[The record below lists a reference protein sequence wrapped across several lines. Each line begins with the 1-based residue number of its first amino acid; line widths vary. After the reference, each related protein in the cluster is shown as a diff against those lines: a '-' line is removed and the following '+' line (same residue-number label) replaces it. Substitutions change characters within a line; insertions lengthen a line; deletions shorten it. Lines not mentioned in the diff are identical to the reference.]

1 MGTTVSTGGME
12 MSTKTLAFFEG
23 GQVIEMATPIF
34 GWPKS
39 RRRGR
44 RSETDRCFPNGML
57 KPTRDELIHFILNN
71 VLYQVDASLGGPIF
85 CKHIIKPNRE
95 RNRDSMYHV
104 VLGPHPWSGVWEVV
118 GNRRMFDIQA
128 LFLHSANTWVP
139 QIVLSPGNY
148 IGVDNLNG
156 IELDPIR
163 LRREM
168 IRREFVSGAEYDH
181 YANPSLS
188 VRYTAIKSAVP
199 WIWM

>member
-1 MGTTVSTGGME
+1 

-71 VLYQVDASLGGPIF
+71 VLYQVDPSLGGPIF

-168 IRREFVSGAEYDH
+168 IRRDFVSAAEYDH

-199 WIWM
+199 GIWM

>member
-1 MGTTVSTGGME
+1 

-71 VLYQVDASLGGPIF
+71 VLYQVDPSLGGPIF

-168 IRREFVSGAEYDH
+168 ICREFVSAAEYDH

-199 WIWM
+199 GIWM

>member
-1 MGTTVSTGGME
+1 
-12 MSTKTLAFFEG
+12 MSTKTLAFFED
-23 GQVIEMATPIF
+23 GQVIEMSTPIF
-34 GWPKS
+34 GWPKTK
-39 RRRGR
+39 RRGR
-44 RSETDRCFPNGML
+44 RSETDRCFPNGVL
-57 KPTRDELIHFILNN
+57 KPTRDELIQFILNN
-71 VLYQVDASLGGPIF
+71 VLYQVDPSLGGPIF

-128 LFLHSANTWVP
+128 HFLHGANTWVP

-163 LRREM
+163 LRRE
-168 IRREFVSGAEYDH
+168 ILRRKFASAEEFDY
-181 YANPSLS
+181 YASPSLA
-188 VRYTAIKSAVP
+188 VRYSAIKTAVRG
-199 WIWM
+199 IWM